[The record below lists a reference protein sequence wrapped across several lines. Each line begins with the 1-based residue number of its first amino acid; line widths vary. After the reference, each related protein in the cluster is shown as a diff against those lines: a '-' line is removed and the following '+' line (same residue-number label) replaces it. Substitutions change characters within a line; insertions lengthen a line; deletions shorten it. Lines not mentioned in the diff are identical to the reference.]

1 MTVGNDL
8 TKGSVAK
15 TRVLFTVPFLLSNVL
30 HTLYSIVDM
39 YIVGQYADAT
49 QISAVSI
56 GAAVMLLVNGLIMGL
71 GTGSTVLVGQTIG
84 SRRLIDEKETISTVF
99 AVFPLFALILLAFG
113 QITAPLLLFFPR

>member
-1 MTVGNDL
+1 MRVGNDL

-15 TRVLFTVPFLLSNVL
+15 TLVRFTVPFLLSNVL

-71 GTGSTVLVGQTIG
+71 GTATCS
-84 SRRLIDEKETISTVF
+84 S
-99 AVFPLFALILLAFG
+99 ALL
-113 QITAPLLLFFPR
+113 